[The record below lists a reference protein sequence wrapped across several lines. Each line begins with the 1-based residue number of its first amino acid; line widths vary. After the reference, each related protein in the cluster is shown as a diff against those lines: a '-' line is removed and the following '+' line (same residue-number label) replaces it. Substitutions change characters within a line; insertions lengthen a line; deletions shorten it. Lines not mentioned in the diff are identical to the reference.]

1 MKYSEFIEKVNY
13 CKKTPYPGAIPNKYL
28 GTKKGEACAKRSS
41 SSAGGD

>member
-1 MKYSEFIEKVNY
+1 MKYSEFIKEAKY
-13 CKKTPYPGAIPNKYL
+13 CKKIKYPGAVANPEL